1 MNELLGKIQGQE
13 KALNILSKIYS
24 TKRIPNALLFTGPD
38 GVGKFYAAIQF
49 LKMLNGDDASE
60 TTLQKINSLLE
71 PYVKMIF
78 PLPRGKSESNTDT
91 PTAKLSSDQLD
102 EIQDQLKL
110 KATNPY
116 HKISIPKSNNI
127 KISSIRDINKS
138 ISLNYDE
145 INYRGIIITD
155 ADKMGVEAQNAFL
168 KNLEEPP
175 EGVIYILITS
185 KPSKLLTTINS
196 RCWEINFTP
205 LSDDSLSNI
214 LEKHFQLPKISVES
228 VIPFS
233 QGSVNT
239 ALFLAEHD
247 IKHYL
252 EKAIIILRYSLA
264 KRYNTAFQE
273 FTEIIESKSPFI
285 FQLLIDFL
293 IAWLNDTLKERHSL
307 SNIQFVNESTTLEKF
322 NNAFKNVNINSV
334 VEKLVLLRNSTDQN
348 ISLNLLA
355 MNVIFE
361 IASITIDE

>member
-1 MNELLGKIQGQE
+1 MNELLSEINGQE

-24 TKRIPNALLFTGPD
+24 TKRIPNALLFKGPD

-49 LKMLNGDDASE
+49 LKMLNSNDENE

-78 PLPRGKSESNTDT
+78 PLPRGKSESNTDS
-91 PTAKLSSDQLD
+91 PTSKLSADQLD

-110 KATNPY
+110 KAKNPY
-116 HKISIPKSNNI
+116 HKISISKSNNI

-145 INYRGIIITD
+145 IDYRGIIITD
-155 ADKMGVEAQNAFL
+155 ADKMGIEAQNAFL

-185 KPSKLLTTINS
+185 EPSKLLTTINS
-196 RCWEINFTP
+196 RCWEINFAP
-205 LSDDSLSNI
+205 LSDESLNKI
-214 LEKHFQLPKISVES
+214 LVNYFQLPKANIES
-228 VIPFS
+228 VIPFA

-247 IKHYL
+247 IEHYL
-252 EKAIIILRYSLA
+252 QKAIIILRYSLA
-264 KRYNTAFQE
+264 KRYNTAYQE
-273 FTEIIESKSPFI
+273 FTDIIQSKSPYI
-285 FQLLIDFL
+285 FQLLVDFL
-293 IAWLNDTLKERHSL
+293 IAWLNDTLKEKHSL

-322 NNAFKNVNINSV
+322 NSAFNDVNVNVV
-334 VEKLVLLRNSTDQN
+334 VEKLVLIRNSTNQN

-361 IASITIDE
+361 LASITIDE